1 MAGLSIE
8 HLSVT
13 IGRRPLLRD
22 VSLRV
27 EAGEAVALVG
37 ASGSGKT
44 TLLRACLGV
53 LPDEARATG
62 AIHWQSQNL
71 LALRPKA
78 LRRVRGREMGWIP
91 QEPSA
96 ALDPRRTAAQLLR
109 ECGGRA
115 ELWEQVGLENAQK
128 QAYPHEWSGGMQQRL
143 LVAMALARFAR
154 SGERLLL
161 ADEPTSALD
170 PIHQAQLLTLLEN
183 LRHRAGFGLL
193 LVTHDLSVAA
203 RATSRVYVLH
213 EGEVVEQGGGREVFA
228 RPRHEYTAALVA
240 AQPTWAGGA

>member
-1 MAGLSIE
+1 
-8 HLSVT
+8 
-13 IGRRPLLRD
+13 
-22 VSLRV
+22 
-27 EAGEAVALVG
+27 
-37 ASGSGKT
+37 
-44 TLLRACLGV
+44 
-53 LPDEARATG
+53 
-62 AIHWQSQNL
+62 
-71 LALRPKA
+71 
-78 LRRVRGREMGWIP
+78 
-91 QEPSA
+91 
-96 ALDPRRTAAQLLR
+96 
-109 ECGGRA
+109 
-115 ELWEQVGLENAQK
+115 VGLENAQK

-143 LVAMALARFAR
+143 LVAMALARFAH

-213 EGEVVEQGGGREVFA
+213 EGEVVEEGGREVFA